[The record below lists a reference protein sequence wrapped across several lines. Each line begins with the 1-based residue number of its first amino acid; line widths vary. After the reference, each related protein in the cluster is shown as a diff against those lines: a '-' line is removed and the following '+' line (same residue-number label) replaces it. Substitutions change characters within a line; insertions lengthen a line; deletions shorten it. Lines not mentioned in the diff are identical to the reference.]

1 MSDQTTV
8 VNATSANKKMTEKIF
23 ASRICTNKTFAYK
36 SSANKTTTG
45 RKTADKGFTLVEMVI
60 VLSIFAILIGILIPS
75 LNALIDYRATRAAK
89 SIVSG
94 FERMRTE
101 TESRLVAE
109 MKLERK
115 SDGYYIS
122 YCMYKGKQSGMVWS
136 DETKIAPAKVK
147 VEYKLDDYDTPN
159 PVELEKGKSLI
170 FTVDRNTGGFRPL
183 QKQAV
188 TTKDVNE
195 MLGFDSDGGNTGSG
209 NADGGNTGSGGKDLT
224 YYDQDRY
231 AYCYK
236 IIVSGRVKKRTI
248 SLEQKTGKV
257 TMTVS

>member
-1 MSDQTTV
+1 MSDQATV
-8 VNATSANKKMTEKIF
+8 TKRTSADKKIAEKIF
-23 ASRICTNKTFAYK
+23 ANKTFSTETV
-36 SSANKTTTG
+36 SSK
-45 RKTADKGFTLVEMVI
+45 RMSDKGFSLVEMVI
-60 VLSIFAILIGILIPS
+60 VLSIVAILIGILIPS

-101 TESRLVAE
+101 AESRLVAE

-136 DETKIAPAKVK
+136 DEAKIAPARVK
-147 VEYKLDDYDTPN
+147 VEYKLDDYDTPY
-159 PVELEKGKSLI
+159 PVEMEEGKSLI

-183 QKQAV
+183 QTKTV
-188 TTKDVNE
+188 TTEDVNN
-195 MLGFDSDGGNTGSG
+195 MLQQEANTG
-209 NADGGNTGSGGKDLT
+209 TGTNGSKDLA
-224 YYDQDRY
+224 YYDEKTQSGVY
-231 AYCYK
+231 AECYK

>member
-1 MSDQTTV
+1 MPEQATV
-8 VNATSANKKMTEKIF
+8 TKRTSTDKKIVEKIF
-23 ASRICTNKTFAYK
+23 TNKTF
-36 SSANKTTTG
+36 STETVANK
-45 RKTADKGFTLVEMVI
+45 RMSDKGFSLVEMVI

-101 TESRLVAE
+101 AESRLVAE

-147 VEYKLDDYDTPN
+147 IEYKLDDYDTLY
-159 PVELEKGKSLI
+159 PVEMEEGKSLI

-183 QKQAV
+183 QTQAV
-188 TTKDVNE
+188 TTEDVNN
-195 MLGFDSDGGNTGSG
+195 MLNPEADNNTGLNESK
-209 NADGGNTGSGGKDLT
+209 SKDLT
-224 YYDQDRY
+224 YYDKKMESGQD
-231 AYCYK
+231 ADCYY

>member
-1 MSDQTTV
+1 MPGQTAV
-8 VNATSANKKMTEKIF
+8 ARGKNAD
-23 ASRICTNKTFAYK
+23 
-36 SSANKTTTG
+36 KTTMD
-45 RKTADKGFTLVEMVI
+45 RKTADRGFSLVEMVI
-60 VLSIFAILIGILIPS
+60 VLSIFAILIGILVPS

-101 TESRLVAE
+101 AESRLVAE

-147 VEYKLDDYDTPN
+147 IEYKLDDFDTPN
-159 PVELEKGKSLI
+159 PVEIEEGKSLI

-183 QKQAV
+183 QTQEV
-188 TTKDVNE
+188 TTADVNK
-195 MLGFDSDGGNTGSG
+195 MLEQDTGSGDTGSGNTGSE
-209 NADGGNTGSGGKDLT
+209 NADLS
-224 YYDQDRY
+224 YYDKKMDSGQY
-231 AYCYK
+231 AECYK

-248 SLEQKTGKV
+248 SLEQSTGKV

>member
-1 MSDQTTV
+1 MPEQATV
-8 VNATSANKKMTEKIF
+8 IKKTSANKKTAGKIF
-23 ASRICTNKTFAYK
+23 VSKIFKNKTFTYK
-36 SSANKTTTG
+36 SFADKTSIN
-45 RKTADKGFTLVEMVI
+45 RKTDDKGFTLVEMVI

-101 TESRLVAE
+101 AESRLVAE

-136 DETKIAPAKVK
+136 DETKIAPSKVK
-147 VEYKLDDYDTPN
+147 IEYKLDDYDTPY
-159 PVELEKGKSLI
+159 PVGMEEGKSLI

-183 QKQAV
+183 Q
-188 TTKDVNE
+188 TKTVETADVNK
-195 MLGFDSDGGNTGSG
+195 MLGLNPDSENADSG
-209 NADGGNTGSGGKDLT
+209 NATGESKDLT
-224 YYDQDRY
+224 YYDQDKY

-248 SLEQKTGKV
+248 SLETKTGKV

>member
-1 MSDQTTV
+1 MSDQMTIAGKKT
-8 VNATSANKKMTEKIF
+8 ANK
-23 ASRICTNKTFAYK
+23 
-36 SSANKTTTG
+36 
-45 RKTADKGFTLVEMVI
+45 GFSLVEMVI

-101 TESRLVAE
+101 AESRLVAE

-136 DETKIAPAKVK
+136 DETKIAPARVK
-147 VEYKLDDYDTPN
+147 IEYKLDELDTLN
-159 PVELEKGKSLI
+159 PVELEEGEDKSLI

-183 QKQAV
+183 QTQAV
-188 TTKDVNE
+188 TTEDVNN
-195 MLGFDSDGGNTGSG
+195 MLNPEADNNTELNESK
-209 NADGGNTGSGGKDLT
+209 SKDLT
-224 YYDQDRY
+224 YYDKKMESGQD
-231 AYCYK
+231 ADCYY

-248 SLEQKTGKV
+248 SLKQKTGKV

>member
-1 MSDQTTV
+1 MSGQKAVADKK
-8 VNATSANKKMTEKIF
+8 TS
-23 ASRICTNKTFAYK
+23 
-36 SSANKTTTG
+36 
-45 RKTADKGFTLVEMVI
+45 DKGFTLVEMVI

-75 LNALIDYRATRAAK
+75 LNALIDYRTTRAAK

-94 FERMRTE
+94 LERVRTE
-101 TESRLVAE
+101 AESRLVAE

-136 DETKIAPAKVK
+136 DETKIAPARIKM
-147 VEYKLDDYDTPN
+147 EYKLDGISSI
-159 PVELEKGKSLI
+159 EIEEGKSLI

-183 QKQAV
+183 QTQAV
-188 TTKDVNE
+188 KTEDVTE
-195 MLGFDSDGGNTGSG
+195 MLKQGADDNTGQNKSG
-209 NADGGNTGSGGKDLT
+209 DLT
-224 YYDQDRY
+224 YYDQKVDSRQY

-236 IIVSGRVKKRTI
+236 IIVSGRMKNRTI
-248 SLEQKTGKV
+248 SLDQRTGKA

>member
-1 MSDQTTV
+1 MPEETTII
-8 VNATSANKKMTEKIF
+8 KKKG
-23 ASRICTNKTFAYK
+23 N
-36 SSANKTTTG
+36 
-45 RKTADKGFTLVEMVI
+45 KGFSLVEMVI

-101 TESRLVAE
+101 AESRLVAE

-122 YCMYKGKQSGMVWS
+122 YCLYKGKQSGMVWS
-136 DETKIAPAKVK
+136 DETKIAPARVK
-147 VEYKLDDYDTPN
+147 IEYKLDDYDTPY
-159 PVELEKGKSLI
+159 PIEIEEGKSLI

-183 QKQAV
+183 QTREV
-188 TTKDVNE
+188 TTADVNKL
-195 MLGFDSDGGNTGSG
+195 LGLEADDNTGQNKSR
-209 NADGGNTGSGGKDLT
+209 DLT
-224 YYDQDRY
+224 YYDEKTASGQK
-231 AYCYK
+231 AECYK
-236 IIVSGRVKKRTI
+236 IVVSGRVKKRTI

>member
-1 MSDQTTV
+1 MSDQRTI
-8 VNATSANKKMTEKIF
+8 AGK
-23 ASRICTNKTFAYK
+23 
-36 SSANKTTTG
+36 
-45 RKTADKGFTLVEMVI
+45 KTANKGFTLVEMAI

-75 LNALIDYRATRAAK
+75 LNALVDYRATRAAK

-101 TESRLVAE
+101 AESRLVAE

-122 YCMYKGKQSGMVWS
+122 YCMYKGKRSGMVWS
-136 DETKIAPAKVK
+136 DETKIAPARVK
-147 VEYKLDDYDTPN
+147 IEYKLDEFDTPN
-159 PVELEKGKSLI
+159 PVELEEGKSLI

-183 QKQAV
+183 QTQVV
-188 TTKDVNE
+188 TTTDVNK
-195 MLGFDSDGGNTGSG
+195 MLNPEADNNTGRNESR
-209 NADGGNTGSGGKDLT
+209 DLT
-224 YYDQDRY
+224 YYDMMMKSGQY
-231 AYCYK
+231 AECYK

-248 SLEQKTGKV
+248 SLEQSTGKV